1 MKKIIITLVILL
13 AIGLGF
19 YFITQK
25 EGGDITTD
33 TSMLNDI
40 SAEGEQD
47 VEMSAKE
54 KAENE
59 KPVEEKWSRKTTIG
73 SSVEG
78 KDIVAYQYGTGDTE
92 LLFVGG
98 IHGGYSWN
106 TSAVAYELMDYIEDN
121 QDIIAKDIQVTVIP
135 VLNPDGL
142 SDIAP
147 DYEGGV
153 QASDITASATEK
165 TAARFNANNV
175 DLNRNFDCEW
185 QSSAKWQ
192 NKDVSGGDMA
202 FSEPESQAIR
212 DYVVTN
218 KPSAAVVWYSAAG
231 GVFSSNCRNGV
242 LPETSKIT
250 DLFAKASGYKSY
262 DSFDFYSTT
271 GDMVNWL
278 AKEGIPAV
286 SVLLTTHDS
295 PETSKNIEGFKALL
309 DHYK

>member
-1 MKKIIITLVILL
+1 MKNIIITLVILL

-106 TSAVAYELMDYIEDN
+106 TSAVAYELMDYIEGN

-153 QASDITASATEK
+153 RASDITASATEK

-250 DLFAKASGYKSY
+250 DLFAKASGYKAY
-262 DSFDFYSTT
+262 DSFDFYATT

-309 DHYK
+309 NHYK